1 MAKNPVQSYQIKVT
15 LRGTHPA
22 IWRRILIPSN
32 TTLLNL
38 HDILQ
43 IMMGWE
49 DAHLHMFKIPGLVYG
64 DPMNDVYSDISTAL
78 EAHYKL
84 NQLIHS
90 TGQRFSYEYDFGDSW
105 EHELVVEKILLG
117 QEHLRTPICLK
128 GKRACPPEDVGGVWG
143 YENFLKA
150 IHDPKHEELEDFL
163 NWIGGEFDPEAFD
176 LDEVN
181 DRLQRMGRGWSTE
194 YLDPWSVH
202 ISEFAS
208 KEFDLDPVWSHSL
221 PEDQLRVVEELPLRR
236 DVITL
241 LTYLREHKVT
251 GTSSTGNLP
260 LRAVNEICAQ
270 FVNPPMLEICIGEH
284 IYRALSET
292 DIWPLHFRH
301 ILVSLGHLASGGM
314 GRRWKL
320 TPRGES
326 FMTEPALLQVW
337 FLVTTWWMK
346 ANWAIAVPYL
356 DDEDLPY
363 DYSSLAL
370 EQLMELSVGKPITF
384 ERFADQMIKKSG
396 MQWDSPNK
404 DNARRT
410 LHSIIERTL
419 VNPLADFGVLQK
431 EYAPQEIYGE
441 ELQQLSSIRITPF
454 GKSLLEAIK
463 AAIKLE
469 GLG

>member
-1 MAKNPVQSYQIKVT
+1 
-15 LRGTHPA
+15 
-22 IWRRILIPSN
+22 
-32 TTLLNL
+32 
-38 HDILQ
+38 
-43 IMMGWE
+43 
-49 DAHLHMFKIPGLVYG
+49 
-64 DPMNDVYSDISTAL
+64 
-78 EAHYKL
+78 
-84 NQLIHS
+84 
-90 TGQRFSYEYDFGDSW
+90 
-105 EHELVVEKILLG
+105 
-117 QEHLRTPICLK
+117 
-128 GKRACPPEDVGGVWG
+128 
-143 YENFLKA
+143 
-150 IHDPKHEELEDFL
+150 
-163 NWIGGEFDPEAFD
+163 
-176 LDEVN
+176 
-181 DRLQRMGRGWSTE
+181 
-194 YLDPWSVH
+194 
-202 ISEFAS
+202 
-208 KEFDLDPVWSHSL
+208 
-221 PEDQLRVVEELPLRR
+221 
-236 DVITL
+236 VITL

-284 IYRALSET
+284 IYRARSET

-326 FMTEPALLQVW
+326 FITEPALLQVW

-384 ERFADQMIKKSG
+384 ERVADQMIKKSG
-396 MQWDSPNK
+396 MQWDSSNK

-419 VNPLADFGVLQK
+419 VDPLRDFGGLQK
-431 EYAPQEIYGE
+431 EYVPHEILGE
-441 ELQQLSSIRITPF
+441 EFQQLSSFQITPF
-454 GKSLLEAIK
+454 GKWLLKAIN
-463 AAIKLE
+463 ATMEL
-469 GLG
+469 